1 MEGAEAIEVVDLVAE
16 DGRVRVGAG
25 DHVDELARVTVRV
38 RVRVKV
44 KVRVRVRVRSPNP
57 NPNPPNPNPNLGG
70 HVGPQRGHREQEEDE
85 EDGLA

>member
-25 DHVDELARVTVRV
+25 DHVDELVRV
-38 RVRVKV
+38 RVRVRV
-44 KVRVRVRVRSPNP
+44 LVRVRVRVRSPNP